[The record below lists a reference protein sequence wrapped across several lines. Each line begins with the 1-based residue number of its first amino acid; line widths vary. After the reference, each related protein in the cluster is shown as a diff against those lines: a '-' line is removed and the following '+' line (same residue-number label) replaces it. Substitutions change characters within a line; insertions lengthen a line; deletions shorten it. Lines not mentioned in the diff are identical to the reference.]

1 MVHIM
6 RALPSQHMFGSFG
19 QNPLK
24 SHTCNN
30 RSDLIRINQ
39 TGITENLG
47 SLSKNLF
54 DLRTHS
60 GNFFTETFFISQR
73 RKPMRIRF
81 AQKFATTCVI
91 QLMQQVYHSGR
102 IDLQLFQSHT
112 RNRKSDFK
120 SSSVILYH
128 FKQSGQCRNIR
139 TLCNL
144 RDTAFIFIIIIIV
157 MIRTDIETT
166 IAFQMYDLM
175 YFKIKTDC
183 FHI

>member
-6 RALPSQHMFGSFG
+6 RALPSQHMFGTFG
-19 QNPLK
+19 QNTLK

-30 RSDLIRINQ
+30 RSNLIRINQ
-39 TGITENLG
+39 AGITENLG

-60 GNFFTETFFISQR
+60 GNFFTETFFIS
-73 RKPMRIRF
+73 
-81 AQKFATTCVI
+81 
-91 QLMQQVYHSGR
+91 
-102 IDLQLFQSHT
+102 QLFQSHT